1 MKKSSIFLIA
11 LAAII
16 TVGICFYGEVKDKKE
31 VAQYEATY
39 KKQAKEENVLQE
51 RDDDKEKESTDSK
64 DKEETKKKEEPKKA
78 KPVKKEKKQEK
89 DKKEED
95 KEQTAGYTIK
105 EGDDLQVIAN
115 KCGIS
120 TDELMKM
127 NQWSSLPIVQPGQVI
142 QVPANKVG
150 ALGGENISQ
159 QAPTS
164 NAPVAPAPQNNGTQG
179 ATQTPAPTP
188 TPAPAPVQQPVAP
201 TPVSQ

>member
-16 TVGICFYGEVKDKKE
+16 TAGICFYGEVKDKKE

-39 KKQAKEENVLQE
+39 KKQAKEESVLQE
-51 RDDDKEKESTDSK
+51 RDDDKEKETTTSK
-64 DKEETKKKEEPKKA
+64 NKEEIKKKEEPKKT
-78 KPVKKEKKQEK
+78 KPVKKEEKQEK
-89 DKKEED
+89 NKKEE
-95 KEQTAGYTIK
+95 KESTTGYTIK

-159 QAPTS
+159 QAP
-164 NAPVAPAPQNNGTQG
+164 APVPQNNGAPG
-179 ATQTPAPTP
+179 VVQTPT
-188 TPAPAPVQQPVAP
+188 PAPVQQPAAPAPVA
-201 TPVSQ
+201 Q

>member
-64 DKEETKKKEEPKKA
+64 DKEDTKKKEEPKKA
-78 KPVKKEKKQEK
+78 KPVKKQEK
-89 DKKEED
+89 DKKEVD
-95 KEQTAGYTIK
+95 KEQTVGYTIK

-142 QVPANKVG
+142 QVPANKLG

-159 QAPTS
+159 QVPTS

-179 ATQTPAPTP
+179 ATQTSAPTP
-188 TPAPAPVQQPVAP
+188 TPAPAPAQQPVAP
-201 TPVSQ
+201 TTVDQ